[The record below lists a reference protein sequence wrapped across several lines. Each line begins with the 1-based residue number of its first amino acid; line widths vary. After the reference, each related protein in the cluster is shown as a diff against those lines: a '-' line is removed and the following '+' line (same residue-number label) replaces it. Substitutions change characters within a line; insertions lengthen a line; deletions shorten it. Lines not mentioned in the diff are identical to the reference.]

1 MQFTNKGENV
11 TLKSIGVLLDLL
23 LNFLRDIFITLE
35 QEIGVSTLE
44 INFKC

>member
-1 MQFTNKGENV
+1 MQLANKGENFA
-11 TLKSIGVLLDLL
+11 LKSIGVLLDLL
-23 LNFLRDIFITLE
+23 LNFLDTFITLK

>member
-1 MQFTNKGENV
+1 MQLANKGENFA
-11 TLKSIGVLLDLL
+11 LKSIGVLLDLL
-23 LNFLRDIFITLE
+23 LNFLDIFITLK

>member
-1 MQFTNKGENV
+1 MQLANKGENV
-11 TLKSIGVLLDLL
+11 TLKSIGVLLYLL
-23 LNFLRDIFITLE
+23 LNFLDIFITSK